1 MIQNKVPGIHLD
13 LQDGHHVELA
23 FMPGMLAPFRL
34 LLVHRKAHGMLMQA
48 HLPIQ
53 ATGMSC

>member
-23 FMPGMLAPFRL
+23 FMPGMLAPF
-34 LLVHRKAHGMLMQA
+34 
-48 HLPIQ
+48 
-53 ATGMSC
+53 